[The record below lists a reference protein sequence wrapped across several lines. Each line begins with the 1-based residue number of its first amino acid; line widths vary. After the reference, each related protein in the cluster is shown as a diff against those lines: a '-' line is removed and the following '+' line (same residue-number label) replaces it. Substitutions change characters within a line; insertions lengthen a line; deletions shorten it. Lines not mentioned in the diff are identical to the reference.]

1 MYRESGN
8 DRRVEGLSRTQ
19 LAVYA
24 AIGVVL
30 ILLGVRALRAPD
42 GGEAAGGGGV
52 QLSQEPVG
60 SGGPAPSDGDV
71 VVHVAGA
78 VDEPGVYRLPAGSRV
93 ADAIERAGGAGG
105 AADPN
110 AINLAARVADGQQVV
125 VPERAPAGTSASS
138 AAAPEGPISLGS
150 ADQAD
155 LETIDGIGPVTATD
169 IIEFRD
175 ANGGISSIEELD
187 EIPGI
192 GPTTIESLSGSLQ
205 P

>member
-1 MYRESGN
+1 
-8 DRRVEGLSRTQ
+8 VERLSRTQ

-42 GGEAAGGGGV
+42 GGEEAGGGV

-60 SGGPAPSDGDV
+60 SSGPRPSDGDV

-105 AADPN
+105 GADPN

-125 VPERAPAGTSASS
+125 VPERAPAGTSATSTSS
-138 AAAPEGPISLGS
+138 PEGPISLGS
-150 ADQAD
+150 ADQAE
-155 LETIDGIGPVTATD
+155 LETIDGIGPVTAAD

-175 ANGGISSIEELD
+175 ANGGVSSIEELD

>member
-1 MYRESGN
+1 M
-8 DRRVEGLSRTQ
+8 DGLSRTQ

-30 ILLGVRALRAPD
+30 LLLGVRALRAPD
-42 GGEAAGGGGV
+42 GGDVAGGGAGV

-60 SGGPAPSDGDV
+60 SGGPGPSEGDV

-78 VDEPGVYRLPAGSRV
+78 VGEPGVYRLPAGSRV

-105 AADPN
+105 RAEPN

-125 VPERAPAGTSASS
+125 VPEQAPAGSTPSTATSGDV
-138 AAAPEGPISLGS
+138 EGPISLGS

-155 LETIDGIGPVTATD
+155 LETIDGIGPVTAED

-175 ANGGISSIEELD
+175 ANGGVSAIEELD

-192 GPTTIESLSGSLQ
+192 GPATIESLSGSLQ

>member
-1 MYRESGN
+1 M
-8 DRRVEGLSRTQ
+8 EGLSRTQ

-30 ILLGVRALRAPD
+30 ILLGIRALREPAA
-42 GGEAAGGGGV
+42 GEAPADGGGV
-52 QLSQEPVG
+52 QLSADPVG
-60 SGGPAPSDGDV
+60 SGAPGPSEGDV

-93 ADAIERAGGAGG
+93 ADALERAGGADGR
-105 AADPN
+105 ADPN

-125 VPERAPAGTSASS
+125 VPERVPAGAALSASGVDS
-138 AAAPEGPISLGS
+138 APEGPISLGS
-150 ADQAD
+150 ATQAD
-155 LETIDGIGPVTATD
+155 LEAINGIGPVTAAD
-169 IIEFRD
+169 ILEFRD
-175 ANGGISSIEELD
+175 ANGGIAAIEELD
-187 EIPGI
+187 EVPGI